1 MYSVFIN
8 RIQSLNSNELT
19 FDIVSH
25 DDDDD
30 DVNVIL
36 SSFHLLV
43 YMVLAYRKRCNSLK
57 NSKAYG
63 TMTTSQPNR

>member
-30 DVNVIL
+30 DV
-36 SSFHLLV
+36 
-43 YMVLAYRKRCNSLK
+43 
-57 NSKAYG
+57 
-63 TMTTSQPNR
+63 